1 MAKTQ
6 ILSRYYVWHRTSGED
21 NYKKV
26 CRGEKEAMH
35 GRNNQLREGTALVK
49 ASRSQATGTGQ
60 GDLSLANQCDLIMQM
75 RIIYRKESKT
85 GEKQEEKGDYLKQRH
100 DLFPIFKNERWQP
113 LMIHSASPRTGDKLE
128 AMSHDKK
135 PGPKSV
141 KDVAQ
146 TEILAAIFQH
156 VSWLTY
162 QQLAILQVN
171 YLMTLSLNQNLGSHP
186 TRR

>member
-6 ILSRYYVWHRTSGED
+6 ILSRYHDWHRTSGED

-35 GRNNQLREGTALVK
+35 GRDNQLR
-49 ASRSQATGTGQ
+49 Q
-60 GDLSLANQCDLIMQM
+60 GMVTVNAIH
-75 RIIYRKESKT
+75 SKT
-85 GEKQEEKGDYLKQRH
+85 ARTVRGENHRDRFFQMGTCPNDSKTNQEIVGKPKEMVDFLKQRH

-162 QQLAILQVN
+162 QQLAISQVN
-171 YLMTLSLNQNLGSHP
+171 YLIKLSLNQNRGSLHS
-186 TRR
+186 

>member
-6 ILSRYYVWHRTSGED
+6 ILSRYHDWHRTSGED

-35 GRNNQLREGTALVK
+35 GRDNQLR
-49 ASRSQATGTGQ
+49 Q
-60 GDLSLANQCDLIMQM
+60 GMVTVNAIH
-75 RIIYRKESKT
+75 SKT
-85 GEKQEEKGDYLKQRH
+85 ARTVRGENHRDRFFQMGTCPNDSKTNQEIVGNPKEMVDFLKQRH

-162 QQLAILQVN
+162 QQLAISQVN
-171 YLMTLSLNQNLGSHP
+171 YLIKLSLNQNRGSLHS
-186 TRR
+186 